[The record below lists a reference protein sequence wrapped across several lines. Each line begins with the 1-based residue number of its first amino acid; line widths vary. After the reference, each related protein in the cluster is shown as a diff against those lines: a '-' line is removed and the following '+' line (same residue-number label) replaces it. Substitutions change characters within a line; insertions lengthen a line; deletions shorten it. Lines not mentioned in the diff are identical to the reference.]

1 MHSPWFIIA
10 DDFTGS
16 GDSAVQ
22 FRSEGSPARLVINPT
37 IDTLDT
43 KRSSAIVVN
52 TDSRYLSSGECYAS
66 VRATTEFLTKS
77 GAKRFF
83 KKIDSTMRGH
93 IEDEVAAMM
102 DGAGFG
108 RALVCPAA
116 PRNGRTVIDGICLVD
131 GKPVDS
137 HASIRDPFT
146 PVDEARIAAH
156 FERRFSGLIVQIPL
170 ATVRNGTMA
179 MLNAMDE
186 APKSACLLTADAAT
200 LSDLA
205 IIASVADIP
214 GLLLAG
220 SSGLAEALAY
230 RDIHLKPGP
239 STASGV
245 TKLPLGQIAFFIGS
259 VTPTSSAQCA
269 RLAAVDD
276 VVCLVVDSK
285 AAAYEPEMEMRRMLD
300 LIQGAPA
307 NKALLIHT
315 DPLNPDAPA
324 DGIKVMGRLIS
335 RFLGSLALAVSR
347 ERNLRFLFVMGGD
360 TAARITTSL
369 GADYI
374 DFTDELLPGLPYG
387 YFDSSELG
395 RRVFFAS
402 KSGGFGSADA
412 LLKVLART
420 AVAYEHKAV
429 AAAAQNLSK
438 AKEIIV

>member
-137 HASIRDPFT
+137 HASARDPFT
-146 PVDEARIAAH
+146 PVDEGQVAAH
-156 FERRFSGLIVQIPL
+156 FERRFAGRIAQIPL
-170 ATVRNGTMA
+170 ATVRKGTMA
-179 MLNAMDE
+179 LLNAMDE
-186 APKSACLLTADAAT
+186 APNSACLFTADAAT

-230 RDIHLKPGP
+230 RDIQLESGP
-239 STASGV
+239 STATGV

-269 RLAAVDD
+269 CLAALDD
-276 VVCLVVDSK
+276 VVCLVVDGK
-285 AAAYEPEMEMRRMLD
+285 AAAYDPEMEMRRMLG
-300 LIQGAPA
+300 LIQHTPTG
-307 NKALLIHT
+307 KALLIHT
-315 DPLNPDAPA
+315 DPLSPDVSFN
-324 DGIKVMGRLIS
+324 GIKEMGSLIS

-347 ERNLRFLFVMGGD
+347 KRNLRFLFVMGGD
-360 TAARITTSL
+360 TAARITASL

-387 YFDSSELG
+387 YFDSGELG

-420 AVAYEHKAV
+420 A
-429 AAAAQNLSK
+429 AADEQEVTATAAKNPRE